1 MFFPHPLENVM
12 LLHNLFY
19 DIAPKILPVGRKTTV
34 AIRPLFDHVQWH
46 RERHYELLLIGREV
60 QTADPIPLVCD
71 DGALTFTFTPAA
83 EQEYELVLFEID
95 GDNRQKKESFNF
107 YAVQEDLFNTRPWK
121 GDFHVHSCRS
131 DGRETPAY
139 VAARYRQAGFDFFAL
154 TDHHR
159 YEPSLEASTALK
171 SLDTDFR
178 VYPGEEVHPPS
189 NPVHHINF
197 GGSFSVNDRHRDKEC
212 YEKEVDLVEASLEHP
227 ELTPAE
233 RRILAS
239 SIWVFNKI
247 RAAGGIGL
255 FCHPYWINGN
265 RYNVSEPLIQA
276 LFAELPFDAFE
287 LLGGFARSN
296 HEGNALQ
303 VARWGDERAKGR
315 KIPIVGVSDSH
326 GTENADLFNWY
337 YTLAL
342 APTPDF
348 EDLKTAI
355 TSEGAVAVQ
364 AIPGECVQ
372 IYGPFR
378 IVKFAYFL
386 LREVMPLHDAECAEE
401 GRLMLKVLAGDE
413 EAAALLALTR
423 NRVKKLF
430 DHLWS

>member
-1 MFFPHPLENVM
+1 MLPHNHFFEI
-12 LLHNLFY
+12 Y
-19 DIAPKILPVGRKTTV
+19 PKVLPVGRRTEIT
-34 AIRPLFDHVQWH
+34 IRALFDHVQL
-46 RERHYELLLIGREV
+46 REGRHYELLLLGREF
-60 QTADPIPLVCD
+60 QTADPIPLVAD
-71 DGALTFTFTPAA
+71 QGVLTFSFTPAA
-83 EQEYELVLFEID
+83 EQEYELVLFERD
-95 GDNRQKKESFNF
+95 GESRVKKEGFNF
-107 YAVQEDLFNTRPWK
+107 YAVHDDLFNTRPWK

-154 TDHHR
+154 TDHHH
-159 YEPSLEASTALK
+159 YEPSLEAIAALEE
-171 SLDTDFR
+171 LATDFR

-189 NPVHHINF
+189 NPIHHINF
-197 GGSFSVNDRHRDKEC
+197 GGAFSVNDLHREKES
-212 YEKEVDLVEASLEHP
+212 YEAEVDLVEASLERP

-247 RAAGGIGL
+247 REAGGLSL
-255 FCHPYWINGN
+255 FCHPYWVNGN

-276 LFAELPFDAFE
+276 LFAEMPFDAFE
-287 LLGGFARSN
+287 LLGGFSRSN

-337 YTLAL
+337 FTLAF

-348 EDLKTAI
+348 QDLKYAI
-355 TSEGAVAVQ
+355 TSDGAVAVQ
-364 AIPGECVQ
+364 AIPGECPQ

-378 IVKFAYFL
+378 LVKFAYFL
-386 LREVMPLHDAECAEE
+386 LREVLPLHDAECAEE

-413 EAAALLALTR
+413 EAATLLNLTR
-423 NRVKKLF
+423 HRVEKLF
-430 DHLWS
+430 EHLWA